1 MNIQPTPSAAPAS
14 AARLPVAL
22 IGGGQIGRMHALR
35 GATHPDVRFCGVA
48 DPSPATRDWAAAHG
62 LPWFADAAGL
72 LDATKPGAALV
83 ATPNALHR
91 DAALACIDRG
101 VPVLVEKPIADTVE
115 AGLDIVRAAARAGVP
130 VLTGHHRRHNPIA
143 REAQRLVQA
152 GVLGRP
158 VAASALATWLKPGPY
173 FDAAW
178 RREKGGG
185 PVLINLI
192 HDVDLLRFL
201 LGDVVSV
208 QAQASNAV
216 RGFAVEDTAA
226 AVMRF
231 ANGALATLLTTDTA
245 AAPWN
250 WDLAAGEAGHYPRQ
264 DIDAHHLM
272 GTEGSL
278 TLPRLEV
285 WRYPGARGWHEPL
298 SVSRAVPHT
307 GDPYTEQLRHLR
319 AVAEG
324 REVPRCSGLDGL
336 RTLQATLAVL
346 ESAQTGAPVTLAP
359 LEV

>member
-1 MNIQPTPSAAPAS
+1 MTAHTATAHTFM
-14 AARLPVAL
+14 PVAL
-22 IGGGQIGRMHALR
+22 IGAGQIGRMHVQRA
-35 GATHPDVRFCGVA
+35 AASPEIRFCGVA
-48 DPSPATRDWAAAHG
+48 DPSLATREWAAAHG
-62 LPWFADAAGL
+62 LPWFGDAASL
-72 LDATKPGAALV
+72 LDATRPRAALV

-91 DAALACIDRG
+91 EAALACIDRG
-101 VPVLVEKPIADTVE
+101 VPVLVEKPVSDTLE

-130 VLTGHHRRHNPIA
+130 VMVGHHRRHNPIA
-143 REAQRLVQA
+143 REALRLLQA

-158 VAASALATWLKPGPY
+158 VAASVLATWLKPEPY
-173 FDAAW
+173 FDVAW

-208 QAQASNAV
+208 QAQASSAV

-245 AAPWN
+245 TAPWN
-250 WDLAAGEAGHYPRQ
+250 WDLAAGEAAHYPRQ
-264 DIDAHHLM
+264 EIDAYHLM
-272 GTEGSL
+272 GTEGAL

-285 WRYPGARGWHEPL
+285 WRYPGARGWHEAL
-298 SVSRAVPHT
+298 NVARSVPHT
-307 GDPYTEQLRHLR
+307 ADPYVEQLRHLR

-324 REVPRCSGLDGL
+324 REAPLCSGLDGL

-346 ESAQTGAPVTLAP
+346 ESAQAGSPVELAF
-359 LEV
+359 LEP